1 MQIIDIF
8 KYNENKENAVSMK
21 KYLKDNFEFLGIKKP
36 ERSKLQKEYIKE
48 RSKDKNINT
57 DIVKK
62 LWEMD
67 EREFQYLAL
76 DYLVKNK
83 KKLNKEN
90 INLIEYLIV
99 TKSWWDTVDII
110 ATHLVGQMCQTH
122 KELIEEYIIKWSTS
136 ENMWLRRT
144 AILFQL
150 KYKENVDTKLLTQII
165 HCNNLSKE
173 FFINKAIG
181 WMLREYSKTNPKW
194 VKEFIDTNEL
204 SRLSVRE
211 GSKYLILN
219 TNR

>member
-48 RSKDKNINT
+48 ISKDQNINT

-122 KELIEEYIIKWSTS
+122 KELIKEYIIKWSTS

-165 HCNNLSKE
+165 HYNNLSKE